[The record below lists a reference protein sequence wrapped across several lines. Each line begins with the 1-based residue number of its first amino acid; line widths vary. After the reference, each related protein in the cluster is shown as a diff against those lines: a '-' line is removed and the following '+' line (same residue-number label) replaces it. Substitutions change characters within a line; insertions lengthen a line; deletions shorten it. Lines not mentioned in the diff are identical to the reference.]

1 MQKILLVED
10 DIAITKSLGEFLRS
24 EGFDVV
30 CAASERS
37 AQQALM
43 AEKPQL
49 LLVDASLEN
58 RGSGFNVCRSA
69 KMLKL
74 PVIFLTAKT
83 DEDSVVKGLDMGADD
98 YVPKPF
104 RPRELLSRIRN
115 VLRHYEGGTS
125 VVTLGLGIAVDT
137 DRGAVMKNGREI
149 SLSALEY
156 KLLSVFVDNRG
167 ILLTRNKLLELIWD
181 IAGDYVNDNTLT
193 VYIKRLREK
202 IEDDPQDPQLIKTVR
217 GLGYRMD

>member
-10 DIAITKSLGEFLRS
+10 DIAITRSLGEFLRS

-49 LLVDASLEN
+49 LLVDVSLEN

-115 VLRHYEGGTS
+115 VLRHYEGGSS

-156 KLLSVFVDNRG
+156 KLLTVFVDNRG

-217 GLGYRMD
+217 GMGYRMD